1 MALNL
6 ITLEEAARILG
17 KTVEDLNT
25 MRERREIHGYRDG
38 AAWKFKRQDI
48 ERLANEER
56 PAADGPSE
64 ESIEFLSLPLDI
76 DDDDSSI
83 DAVLLSE
90 RELGES
96 QPGASSTVIGKP
108 GALGSSE
115 SDIRLIAHD
124 EPSPQSSGGSDVKL
138 IPAKDGKTPGSDVK
152 LVAETGDEALDGFDF
167 DLGDED
173 SELSIDMGDKPK
185 SAGDSVSP
193 GDRVSPADAG
203 SSLKLADS
211 AVSLGG
217 GSSLMGGSDINLAG
231 GSTLQLGSHI
241 VAKPGA
247 KSPAAGG
254 GSDVSLG
261 PGHTPGSDVSLGPA
275 IKPGSDV
282 ALGPGEIEED
292 ALSLV
297 DSQFDFDGEESDAE
311 FSDSSIDLD
320 ADRKEPVR
328 GGSSDV
334 TRRTQDSGISL
345 ASPADSGLSL
355 EEPLELSGLGEE
367 PYQLG
372 EDPLMSLGEDSD
384 SNEVANLK
392 SDDDFLLT
400 PLEEKGD
407 GDSEDSGSQVIAL
420 DTDSSFDAPV
430 GGLLAA
436 EDELSPAGAA
446 LGGAGLA
453 GAAGLG
459 MAPGAAPAFAARDAQ
474 YSIWDV
480 LQLGVC
486 VLFLSLSGM
495 MTYDLMRNMW
505 SWRGNFSVNS
515 PLMDLIANWFG

>member
-6 ITLEEAARILG
+6 ITLDEAARILG
-17 KTVEDLNT
+17 VTIEHLNT

-38 AAWKFKRQDI
+38 ASWKFKRQDI
-48 ERLANEER
+48 ERLASAER

-83 DAVLLSE
+83 DAILLSE

-96 QPGASSTVIGKP
+96 QPGTSSTVIGKP
-108 GALGSSE
+108 GAQSSSE
-115 SDIRLIAHD
+115 SDIRLISQD
-124 EPSPQSSGGSDVKL
+124 DSSPQLPGGSDVKL
-138 IPAKDGKTPGSDVK
+138 VPGKDPKTPGSDVK
-152 LVAETGDEALDGFDF
+152 VVADKADEGDGFNF
-167 DLGDED
+167 DLDMDDGD
-173 SELSIDMGDKPK
+173 SELSIDMGDANSPSDAK
-185 SAGDSVSP
+185 SP
-193 GDRVSPADAG
+193 SPAG
-203 SSLKLADS
+203 GESSLKLADS
-211 AVSLGG
+211 AISLGG
-217 GSSLMGGSDINLAG
+217 GLGEGSSLLGGSELNLG
-231 GSTLQLGSHI
+231 GSTLQLGSD
-241 VAKPGA
+241 VSKAARDAGA
-247 KSPAAGG
+247 AV

-261 PGHTPGSDVSLGPA
+261 PSIGTPGSDVSLAAPK
-275 IKPGSDV
+275 KPGSDV
-282 ALGPGEIEED
+282 ALGPGDFEED

-297 DSQFDFDGEESDAE
+297 DSQFDFDDEGEGGD
-311 FSDSSIDLD
+311 FSDSAIDLD
-320 ADRKEPVR
+320 ADRKEPIR

-334 TRRTQDSGISL
+334 TRRAADSGISL
-345 ASPADSGLSL
+345 ASPSDSGLSL

-372 EDPLMSLGEDSD
+372 EDPLLSLGDDSD

-400 PLEEKGD
+400 PMDDKGD
-407 GDSEDSGSQVIAL
+407 ADSEDSGSQVIAL

-446 LGGAGLA
+446 LGGVGLA

-459 MAPGAAPAFAARDAQ
+459 AAPVGGPVFAARDAQ
-474 YSIWDV
+474 YTIWNV
-480 LQLGVC
+480 LSLGVC
-486 VLFLSLSGM
+486 LLFLAVSGM

-505 SWRGNFSVNS
+505 SWRGNYSVNS

>member
-6 ITLEEAARILG
+6 ITLDEAARILG
-17 KTVEDLNT
+17 VTVEQLNT
-25 MRERREIHGYRDG
+25 MREKRELHGYRDG
-38 AAWKFKRQDI
+38 ASWKFKRQDI
-48 ERLANEER
+48 ERLASEGR

-96 QPGASSTVIGKP
+96 QPGTSSTVIGKP
-108 GALGSSE
+108 GALGSSD
-115 SDIRLIAHD
+115 SDIRLIAQD
-124 EPSPQSSGGSDVKL
+124 DSSPQLTGGSDVKL
-138 IPAKDGKTPGSDVK
+138 VPGKDAKTPGSDVK
-152 LVAETGDEALDGFDF
+152 LVADGADEGEGFDF
-167 DLGDED
+167 DLEMDDGD
-173 SELSIDMGDKPK
+173 SELSIDMGDGGK
-185 SAGDSVSP
+185 SRGDAA
-193 GDRVSPADAG
+193 SPAGGESSLKIADSAISLAGGGGEG
-203 SSLKLADS
+203 SSL
-211 AVSLGG
+211 LGG
-217 GSSLMGGSDINLAG
+217 SALNLG
-231 GSTLQLGSHI
+231 GSTLQLGSDI
-241 VAKPGA
+241 SQAA
-247 KSPAAGG
+247 RAAGAAAAG
-254 GSDVSLG
+254 GSDVSLA
-261 PGHTPGSDVSLGPA
+261 PSTSTPGSDVSLGPA
-275 IKPGSDV
+275 GKPGSDV
-282 ALGPGEIEED
+282 ALGPGAIEED

-297 DSQFDFDGEESDAE
+297 DSQFDFDDEDQASE
-311 FSDSSIDLD
+311 FSDSAIDLD

-334 TRRTQDSGISL
+334 TRRAADSGISL
-345 ASPADSGLSL
+345 ASPSDSGLSL

-372 EDPLMSLGEDSD
+372 DDPLLSLGDDSD

-400 PLEEKGD
+400 PMEDKSD
-407 GDSEDSGSQVIAL
+407 SDSEDSGSQVIAL
-420 DTDSSFDAPV
+420 DNDSSFDAPV

-446 LGGAGLA
+446 LGGGLA

-459 MAPGAAPAFAARDAQ
+459 AAPSGAPVFAARDAQ
-474 YSIWDV
+474 YSIWNV
-480 LQLGVC
+480 LSLGVC
-486 VLFLSLSGM
+486 LLFLAVSGM

-505 SWRGNFSVNS
+505 SWRGNYSVNS